1 MKAAILLLAP
11 AFLLLSIATGCDK
24 SSNATAAPA
33 QTDKPAAP
41 AETAAGRI
49 VEVKVTDKGFEPAS
63 IEAKKG
69 ETISLRFTRSTT
81 SECLKAMAV
90 PSLNI
95 QKDLP
100 LNQPVIVNIP
110 ADKEG
115 KVVFQCWMAMFK
127 GEIVVKG

>member
-1 MKAAILLLAP
+1 MLPLAA
-11 AFLLLSIATGCDK
+11 GCGK
-24 SSNATAAPA
+24 SGDASAAPA
-33 QTDKPAAP
+33 QSGQAAP